1 MKKKMKVI
9 IGIYVAAILIYLGV
23 LGFSMISDARE
34 RQELAR
40 LAELTQATT
49 SAVTIASTEPAPTET
64 TLPTEPEPT
73 RSPDEK
79 PLILDT
85 YQALYEKTPDV
96 AGWLKI
102 GDTVIDYPVMYTP
115 QDPEYYLNRD
125 FDGNDSKRGLLFVDF
140 RSNIWPM
147 STNVMIHGHNMKD
160 GSMFS
165 ALRHYDSESFFKD
178 HQTIQFDTI
187 YETGTYEVFAVLV
200 TELIPADQEGFRYY
214 TFYDAK
220 DQDDFD
226 SYISDL
232 REHARFTTD
241 EVPKYGDQLLSLS
254 TCSYHVPGDNGRIV
268 IFARRVGQG
277 GPTFAD

>member
-9 IGIYVAAILIYLGV
+9 IGIYVAAVLVYLGV
-23 LGFSMISDARE
+23 LGYSMISDARE
-34 RQELAR
+34 RRELAQ
-40 LAELTQATT
+40 LAEMTQQATT
-49 SAVTIASTEPAPTET
+49 AATTTSTEPLATES

-79 PLILDT
+79 PQILMQ
-85 YQALYEKTPDV
+85 YQALYEKNPDV

-165 ALRHYDSESFFKD
+165 ALRHYASESFFNS

-200 TELIPADQEGFRYY
+200 TELIPATQEGFRYY
-214 TFYDAK
+214 TFYDAA
-220 DQDDFD
+220 DQLDFD

-232 REHARFTTD
+232 RVHARFTTNV
-241 EVPKYGDQLLSLS
+241 VPEYGDQLLSLS
-254 TCSYHVPGDNGRIV
+254 TCSYHVPGDKGRIV
-268 IFARRVGQG
+268 VFARRISQG
-277 GPTFAD
+277 GPAFAD